1 MNAAA
6 NTSPAPYLAPRDS
19 VSTLRVGADVR
30 AEVRRCYVSM
40 QKEMGGMRAWA
51 RLSACEVADLARVL
65 IHNFTEL
72 DYSEHL
78 SYLKELKEVGPN
90 ADMES
95 WATIKPISPQTRW
108 YVEIV
113 IPNAD

>member
-1 MNAAA
+1 MIQRLIIAED
-6 NTSPAPYLAPRDS
+6 PR
-19 VSTLRVGADVR
+19 GASQTR
-30 AEVRRCYVSM
+30 AEVRRCYISM
-40 QKEMGGMRAWA
+40 QKEMDGMRVWA
-51 RLSACEVADLARVL
+51 RLGACEVTDLARVL

-72 DYSEHL
+72 DYSEHF

-90 ADMES
+90 ADMEA